1 MFSFVVVLLC
11 LNLDIPFFFTLII
24 FRSLRQISLP
34 PLIED
39 VEDRKFVASG
49 IRQSRARYRLFRS
62 RLSQEVSQS
71 SGKFLPM
78 PLS

>member
-1 MFSFVVVLLC
+1 MFSVVFFLSC
-11 LNLDIPFFFTLII
+11 LNFDIPFLTLTI
-24 FRSLRQISLP
+24 FLSLHQITLP

-39 VEDRKFVASG
+39 VEDRKLLASG

-71 SGKFLPM
+71 SGKFLPTF
-78 PLS
+78 LS

>member
-1 MFSFVVVLLC
+1 MFSVVFFLSC
-11 LNLDIPFFFTLII
+11 LNFDIPFLTLII
-24 FRSLRQISLP
+24 FLSLHQITLP

-39 VEDRKFVASG
+39 VEDRKLLASG

-71 SGKFLPM
+71 SGKFLPTF
-78 PLS
+78 LS